1 MIKNILVPTDYSDAS
16 RNALETAIAIAE
28 KNNARLQ
35 LLQINDAANRS
46 DEVTLISAKQICNA
60 MAEAI
65 KQKNGIQTD
74 VLFAEGYIGPTIV
87 KTAFEVKADLI
98 VMGAYGASGY
108 RDYFIGSNSYYAIK
122 YASCP
127 VLTVPEGKKWRDF
140 NKVLFPV
147 RPVLGRIKKF
157 QLIHDLIGK
166 NDNHCDLEI
175 FGISIERKEH
185 DARQV
190 TEMARELNAKLRNAA
205 INFAISYSNNR
216 NVAEDVLEK
225 ADKVNADLIII
236 SSTVDISNKQF
247 FVGPFSQRIIN
258 HAKIP
263 VLSVLRISES

>member
-1 MIKNILVPTDYSDAS
+1 MIKTILVPTDYSEAS

-46 DEVTLISAKQICNA
+46 DEATLISAKQICHA
-60 MAEAI
+60 LAEGI
-65 KQKNGIQTD
+65 RQKNGIQTD
-74 VLFAEGYIGPTIV
+74 VIFAEGYIGPTIV
-87 KTAFEVKADLI
+87 KTAFEVKADI
-98 VMGAYGASGY
+98 VIMGAYGASGY
-108 RDYFIGSNSYYAIK
+108 RDFFIGSNSYYVIK

-127 VLTVPEGKKWRDF
+127 VLTIPEGKKWRDF

-166 NDNHCDLEI
+166 NEDHCDLEI
-175 FGISIERKEH
+175 FGISIERKEN
-185 DARQV
+185 DVKQV
-190 TEMARELNAKLRNAA
+190 SEMARELNAKLRNAA
-205 INFAISYSNNR
+205 INFGVSYSNNR
-216 NVAEDVLEK
+216 NVAEDVLDK
-225 ADKVNADLIII
+225 ADKMNADLIIV
-236 SSTVDISNKQF
+236 SGTVDISNKQF

-258 HAKIP
+258 HARIP